1 MMEKDNSR
9 RSFIRKSAVLSSL
22 LLGSGFILNACNSS
36 TQSGADSE
44 TASAP
49 VDSCND
55 YSNVSEVELQ
65 KRESLGYVEKTP
77 IPDSDCANCQL
88 YIQPK
93 EGEKCGGCQLFK
105 GPVFEEAYCTYWA
118 PMV

>member
-1 MMEKDNSR
+1 MKKDYSR
-9 RSFIRKSAVLSSL
+9 RSFIRKSAFLSTAL
-22 LLGSGFILNACNSS
+22 IGGGFILNACNSS
-36 TQSGADSE
+36 TQSGTESE
-44 TASAP
+44 TASTP

-55 YSNVSEVELQ
+55 YSNVSDVELQ
-65 KRESLGYVEKTP
+65 KRESLGYVEETP

-88 YIQPK
+88 YIRPK

-105 GPVFEEAYCTYWA
+105 GPVFEKAYCTYWA